1 MNGYAA
7 SRLLVADRKTDIIT
21 RDGMDSASPAPE
33 WFLMKLTRRSVI
45 RATAATIAAPVL
57 GALGAET
64 LAGRATAQTSSLARN
79 WKHGLSLFGELK
91 YPEGFKHFDY
101 VNPAAPQGGVVRQIA
116 FGSFDNFNTVVAG
129 VKGSIA
135 NGTELFTETLMTAA
149 LDEVSTEYGLL
160 AEAVSHPDDH
170 SSVSYRLR
178 SHARWHDGKPVTPD
192 DVIFSFDAFKVNSPQ
207 LGAYYR
213 HVVKAEKTG
222 EREITFTFDGPGNR
236 ELPQIV
242 GQLPVLPKHWWE
254 GTDKSGK
261 KRDVTATTL
270 EPPLGSGPYRLK
282 DFVPGHTI
290 VYEKFA
296 DYWGKNLNA
305 IIGTRNF
312 QQIRFEYFR
321 DSTVALEAFK
331 GDQVDWR
338 TENSAKNWAT
348 SYDFPAVR
356 DKRVVL
362 EEFPIRNIGAMQSFA
377 FNIRRD
383 KFKDARVRR
392 AFNFAFDFEEM
403 NRTIFFG
410 QYKRIS
416 SYFEG
421 TELASLGIPEGKELE
436 ILQSVKD
443 QVPADLFSKSY
454 SNPVGGSQ
462 QANRDNLREALAL
475 FHDAGYEIRNTK
487 LVNAKT
493 GAPFSVEFL
502 AEDPA
507 TERFVLFYKPSLE
520 RLGIKVNVRV
530 VDSAQYENRLR
541 QRDFDIIVASWGQS
555 LSPGNE
561 QRGYWSSAA
570 ADQPGSRNLI
580 GIKNP
585 AIDKLIER
593 VIFTKDRED
602 LVAATKALDR
612 VLLWNFYVVPQ
623 WTYGKVRSARWDRFG
638 RPATLPKYGLA
649 AFPTIW
655 WWDADKAAKVP
666 QRS

>member
-1 MNGYAA
+1 
-7 SRLLVADRKTDIIT
+7 
-21 RDGMDSASPAPE
+21 
-33 WFLMKLTRRSVI
+33 MKLTRRSLI
-45 RATAATIAAPVL
+45 RASAAALAAP
-57 GALGAET
+57 ALGGLGGLPFAVS
-64 LAGRATAQTSSLARN
+64 AAAQDKK

-91 YPEGFKHFDY
+91 YPEGFKNFEY
-101 VNPAAPQGGVVRQIA
+101 VNPAAPQGGSVRQIA
-116 FGSFDNFNTVVAG
+116 FGTFDNFNTVIAG
-129 VKGSIA
+129 VKGNLA
-135 NGTELFTETLMTAA
+135 LGTELTNETLTTPA

-160 AEAVSHPDDH
+160 AEAVSHPDDF
-170 SSVSYRLR
+170 SSVTYRLR
-178 SHARWHDGKPVTPD
+178 ANARWHDGKPVTPD
-192 DVIFSFDAFKVNSPQ
+192 DVIFSFKAFKENSPQ

-222 EREITFTFDGPGNR
+222 EREVTFTFDGPGNR

-254 GTDKSGK
+254 GTDASGK

-270 EPPLGSGPYRLK
+270 EPPLGSGPYQLK
-282 DFVPGHTI
+282 EFQPGRSI
-290 VYEKFA
+290 VYEKA
-296 DYWGKNLNA
+296 DNYWGKDVNV

-312 QQIRFEYFR
+312 QQLRYEYFR

-348 SYDFPAVR
+348 AYDFPAVR
-356 DKRVVL
+356 DKKVVL
-362 EEFPIRNIGAMQSFA
+362 EEFPVRNFGIMQAFA

-403 NRTIFFG
+403 NRTIFFS
-410 QYKRIS
+410 QYKRII

-421 TELASLGIPEGKELE
+421 TELASSGLPEGQELE
-436 ILQSVKD
+436 ILQTVKD
-443 QVPADLFSKSY
+443 NVPADLFSKPY
-454 SNPVGGSQ
+454 TNPVGGNP
-462 QANRDNLREALAL
+462 QAVRDNFRQALAL
-475 FHDAGYEIRNTK
+475 FREAGFEIRDTK

-493 GAPFSVEFL
+493 GEPLSVEFL
-502 AEDPA
+502 VDDPA

-520 RLGIKVNVRV
+520 RIGIAVNART

-541 QRDFDIIVASWGQS
+541 QWDYDIIVASWGES

-561 QRGYWSSAA
+561 QRGFWGSAA
-570 ADQPGSRNLI
+570 ADQPGSRNYI

-585 AIDKLIER
+585 AIDTLIDR
-593 VIFTKDRED
+593 VIFTKDRAE

-623 WTYGKVRSARWDRFG
+623 WTYGKVRTARWDRFG
-638 RPATLPKYGLA
+638 RPENMPKYGLA
-649 AFPTIW
+649 AFPAVW
-655 WWDADKAAKVP
+655 WWDADKAAKAP

>member
-1 MNGYAA
+1 
-7 SRLLVADRKTDIIT
+7 
-21 RDGMDSASPAPE
+21 
-33 WFLMKLTRRSVI
+33 MKFTRRSVI
-45 RATAATIAAPVL
+45 RATAATLVAPAL
-57 GALGAET
+57 GALGAGSF
-64 LAGRATAQTSSLARN
+64 AGRAAAQTRN

-91 YPEGFKHFDY
+91 YPEGFQHFDY
-101 VNPAAPQGGVVRQIA
+101 VNAAAPQGGVVRQIA
-116 FGSFDNFNTVVAG
+116 FGTFDNFNQVVSG
-129 VKGSIA
+129 VKGSLA
-135 NGTELFTETLMTAA
+135 MGTELFTETLMTPA

-170 SSVSYRLR
+170 SSVTYRLR
-178 SHARWHDGKPVTPD
+178 ANARWHDGKPVTAD
-192 DVIFSFDAFKVNSPQ
+192 DVIFSFNTFKTNSPQ
-207 LGAYYR
+207 LGAYYS

-254 GTDKSGK
+254 GTDTSGK
-261 KRDVTATTL
+261 KRDVTQTTL
-270 EPPLGSGPYRLK
+270 ELPLGSGPYRLK
-282 DFVPGHTI
+282 EFVPGHTI
-290 VYEKFA
+290 VYEKVA
-296 DYWGKNLNA
+296 DYWGKDVNVT
-305 IIGTRNF
+305 IGTRNF
-312 QQIRFEYFR
+312 QQLRFEYFR

-331 GDQVDWR
+331 GDQADWR

-348 SYDFPAVR
+348 AYDFPAVR

-362 EEFPIRNIGAMQSFA
+362 EEFPVRNFGLMQAFA

-383 KFKDARVRR
+383 KFKDPRVRR

-403 NRTIFFG
+403 NKQIFFG

-421 TELASLGIPEGKELE
+421 TELASSGLPEGKELE
-436 ILQSVKD
+436 ILEAVRDK
-443 QVPADLFSKSY
+443 VPADLFSKPY
-454 SNPVGGSQ
+454 SNPVGGNQ
-462 QANRDNLREALAL
+462 QANRNNLRDALAL
-475 FHDAGYEIRNTK
+475 LRDAGYEIRNTK

-493 GAPFSVEFL
+493 GEPFSVELL

-507 TERFVLFYKPSLE
+507 TERYVLFYKPSLE
-520 RLGIKVNVRV
+520 RVGMTVNVRV
-530 VDSAQYENRLR
+530 VDAAQYENRLR
-541 QRDFDIIVASWGQS
+541 QWDFDIIAASWGES

-570 ADQPGSRNLI
+570 ADQPGSRNLV

-585 AIDKLIER
+585 AVDALIER
-593 VIFTKDRED
+593 LIFAKDRDE

-623 WTYGKVRSARWDRFG
+623 WTYGKVRAARWDRFG
-638 RPATLPKYGLA
+638 RPDNMPKYGLS